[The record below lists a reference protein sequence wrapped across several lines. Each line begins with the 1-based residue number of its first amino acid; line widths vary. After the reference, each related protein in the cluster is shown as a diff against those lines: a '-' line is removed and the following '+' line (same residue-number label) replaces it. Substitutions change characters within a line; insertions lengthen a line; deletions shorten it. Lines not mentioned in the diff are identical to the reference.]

1 VAWERFDAVVNSGPS
16 LAFSEPMFLQYFFIG
31 LNRKTRKYLN
41 LALGRA
47 FMHITAKRAK
57 TILMNILNDLPEE
70 KLLEKEEILI
80 AKPELLLE
88 TSQPLAIVEPE
99 LPQKEK
105 KEFTLPDFLFDIED
119 DLFTDFRNTSNY
131 HLIKKPQQP
140 RIFATIDPTHSDEVD
155 FLKKDNKR
163 INICFE

>member
-1 VAWERFDAVVNSGPS
+1 
-16 LAFSEPMFLQYFFIG
+16 
-31 LNRKTRKYLN
+31 
-41 LALGRA
+41 
-47 FMHITAKRAK
+47 MHITAKRAK

-80 AKPELLLE
+80 AKPELLPE

-99 LPQKEK
+99 LPQKEEE
-105 KEFTLPDFLFDIED
+105 EFLLPDFLFDIED

-140 RIFATIDPTHSDEVD
+140 RNFATIDPTHSDEVD
-155 FLKKDNKR
+155 FLKKITKELISVLSDEWLEESEFSNEIIR
-163 INICFE
+163 INSPSVTIQC